1 MIITQ
6 YIAKVGLNTLPF
18 TEEKLIELCMQEGFL
33 VRSYSVSIKL
43 IKAIG
48 AEESMQAPAFVCD
61 REGIKFIFYD
71 DNLSASDRLFYVT
84 HELCHIVLKHP
95 AKGDPVND
103 TGNLTQEDEANSSAY
118 ELLAPLCVLRDMD
131 VKTIDDI
138 ARVTGLSYG
147 QAEIIHSRLLT
158 YKGRN
163 GLVEKAIIHNFRAE
177 MHYKEPD
184 ELEPISV
191 DLDKLNKKHY
201 KWYEWA
207 FTGFLFLTFISL
219 LVCFIMLIPNVKK
232 PDKFDVTPE
241 QYEWLHSPLESES

>member
-118 ELLAPLCVLRDMD
+118 ELLAPLCVLRDMN

-184 ELEPISV
+184 EPEPISV

-201 KWYEWA
+201 KWWQWVLA
-207 FTGFLFLTFISL
+207 SIPPIIAAVL
-219 LVCFIMLIPNVKK
+219 LVIFIYLL
-232 PDKFDVTPE
+232 
-241 QYEWLHSPLESES
+241 YEFAQPQHFNMPKEDYEYFYGDTISK